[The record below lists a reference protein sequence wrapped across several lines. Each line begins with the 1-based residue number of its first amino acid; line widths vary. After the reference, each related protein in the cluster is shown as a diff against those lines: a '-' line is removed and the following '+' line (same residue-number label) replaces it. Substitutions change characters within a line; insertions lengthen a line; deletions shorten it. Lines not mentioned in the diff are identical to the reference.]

1 MKQIGLALMMVAVFA
16 TTALADGFYV
26 SGGGG
31 VNFVQDSTVRSYA
44 TPWNSVDV
52 DFDPGFRFD
61 VAAGYRWRALRFEGE
76 AIYQQGDGNSFK
88 GDVTALGGMAN
99 IWGDIKT
106 ESICSPYVGAGIG
119 FMNVEFNNEGW
130 TSPIIGSVDDTQF
143 AWQIGAG
150 LGFGVTKELSID
162 VGYRFL
168 ATSDL
173 EFRGAEAEYKTH
185 NVRVGVRYEF

>member
-1 MKQIGLALMMVAVFA
+1 MKNFGLSLLLVLAFA
-16 TTALADGFYV
+16 STALADGFYV

-31 VNFVQDSTVRSYA
+31 VNFVQDATVTSYA
-44 TPWNSVDV
+44 NPLSNVDL
-52 DFDPGFRFD
+52 DFDPGFRID
-61 VAAGYRWRALRFEGE
+61 VAGGYRWRALRFEAE
-76 AIYQQGDGNSFK
+76 VVYQQSDGNTFN
-88 GDVTALGGMAN
+88 GDVTGFGGLAN
-99 IWGDIKT
+99 IWGDIRT

-119 FMNVEFNNEGW
+119 FMNVEYNNNGW
-130 TSPIIGSVDDTQF
+130 TSPIIGSEDDTQF

-150 LGFGVTKELSID
+150 LGFGITKELTID

-173 EFRGAEAEYKTH
+173 EFRNGEAEYKTH